1 MAGGARE
8 ARELYWR
15 SAGLDGGSVVPD
27 GFNDDAT
34 SALSDRLGA
43 ARLVFW
49 GNAALL

>member
-8 ARELYWR
+8 DRELYW

-34 SALSDRLGA
+34 SALSDGLGA
-43 ARLVFW
+43 ARLAF
-49 GNAALL
+49 

>member
-8 ARELYWR
+8 DRELYCR
-15 SAGLDGGSVVPD
+15 SAGLEGGSVVAD

-34 SALSDRLGA
+34 SALSDGLGA
-43 ARLVFW
+43 ARLVFL